1 VSQLTVKYQL
11 LSRWDDP
18 PTPSRGR
25 SWAPVRGGRGSRE
38 RGRGSV
44 LLDPGPG
51 SLNVFGTHLAARL
64 LLDGHPDTHS
74 RSSTN
79 GTARELRN
87 LCSCLAVSGSLLRG
101 LPHPGATA
109 FSLQFRRELHSS
121 DLRYLCRRTAHSNIA
136 TLHSERRTLEIQLTI
151 NFSSQFPANEERGV
165 AYN

>member
-1 VSQLTVKYQL
+1 MSQLTVKYQL

-25 SWAPVRGGRGSRE
+25 SWAPYRWGRGSGE

-51 SLNVFGTHLAARL
+51 SLNVLGTPLATRL
-64 LLDGHPDTHS
+64 LLAAEDGHPDTHS

-79 GTARELRN
+79 GTASKLRN
-87 LCSCLAVSGSLLRG
+87 LCSCLAISGSLLRG

-109 FSLQFRRELHSS
+109 LSLQFRRELHSS
-121 DLRYLCRRTAHSNIA
+121 DLRNLCRKTPQQYSHTAQREK
-136 TLHSERRTLEIQLTI
+136 TTTE
-151 NFSSQFPANEERGV
+151 
-165 AYN
+165 